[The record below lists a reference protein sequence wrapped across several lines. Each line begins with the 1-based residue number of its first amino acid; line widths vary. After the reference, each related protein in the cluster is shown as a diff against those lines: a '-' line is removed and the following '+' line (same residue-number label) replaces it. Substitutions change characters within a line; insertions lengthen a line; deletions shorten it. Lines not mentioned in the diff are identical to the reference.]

1 MTALPRLRVVELALL
16 ALLLL
21 GGGMLIWQLFHATRM
36 MATIRAELLHNGV
49 EQTRRQLD
57 GFFKPVELSLALN
70 RDRGAAG
77 LYQGIEE
84 ERFNLTFLPVL
95 DRNRSVSSL
104 LMADAQG
111 NEHMLLW
118 LGGGHVLSRTTTRD
132 ASGQLRS
139 VSTEWKQEGNNLV
152 PVGERGVKE
161 GYQPVERPWFKG
173 ALETPEDSIHWTEP
187 YTFYTTRELGVT
199 AAYRW
204 HDQARQPHVIAY
216 DVLLSDLSEFLYH
229 ARPSP
234 NGKAFLMSR
243 QDLLLGM
250 TEDARV
256 KNGDTPYDAVMAELE
271 LPEVTKVR
279 ETWKTLE
286 RSEDGFSVD
295 LEGQRWAAIMVPYRL
310 GEQVLNIGVMIP
322 EQDVLGKVRFSSF
335 MLVLGGVILLLL
347 AAVLY
352 GINRMNRSTQRVLQ
366 SQNEILSRR
375 TRDLDHSFN
384 YAKYLQDATLP
395 PSALIKS
402 WFSESFVVHQPK
414 EVVGGDLYWME
425 PLKQRVLFAVADC
438 TGHGVPGALVSMAC
452 TNALDRA
459 VRELGF
465 TDPTD
470 ILETARQFVM
480 EAFQRS
486 QNGMNDG
493 MDIALCSLSYFP
505 PGTDALQ
512 PDGAVAELHFAG
524 GNRPVWV
531 LRKASGAMEVL
542 RTDRQPVRQHGRSMP
557 FSRHRTRL
565 MLGDVVYLFTD
576 GFVDQFG
583 GTQGRKFGNN
593 AFRELLLAVQDKPME
608 EQGKAIAQAVLDWQG
623 DQEQVDDRCM
633 MGVRINALD
642 RMVFSA

>member
-1 MTALPRLRVVELALL
+1 MG
-16 ALLLL
+16 LLLL
-21 GGGMLIWQLFHATRM
+21 GGGMLAWQLFHASRM
-36 MATIRAELLHNGV
+36 MDTIRAELLNNGV

-77 LYQGIEE
+77 LFDGIEE
-84 ERFNLTFLPVL
+84 ERFNRTFLPVL

-104 LMADAQG
+104 LMADVGG

-132 ASGQLRS
+132 ANEQLRS
-139 VSTEWKQEGNNLV
+139 VSTEWKQEGKKLV
-152 PVGERGVKE
+152 PVGERAVKE
-161 GYQPVERPWFKG
+161 GYQAVERPWFKG
-173 ALETPEDSIHWTEP
+173 ALEAPEDSIHWTEP
-187 YTFYTTRELGVT
+187 YAFFTTRELGMT

-204 HDQARQPHVIAY
+204 QDDGGRPHVIAY

-234 NGKAFLMSR
+234 KGKAFLMTR

-256 KNGDTPYDAVMAELE
+256 KEGNTPFDAVMAELE
-271 LPEVTKVR
+271 LPEVAKVR
-279 ETWKTLE
+279 DTWQSLE
-286 RSEDGFSVD
+286 QSEDGFAVD

-310 GEQVLNIGVMIP
+310 GEQVLKIGVLIP
-322 EQDVLGKVRFSSF
+322 EEDVLGKVRFSSF

-352 GINRMNRSTQRVLQ
+352 WIHRMNRSTRQVLE
-366 SQNEILSRR
+366 SQNEMLSRR
-375 TRDLDHSFN
+375 TRELDHSFN

-402 WFSESFVVHQPK
+402 WFSESFVLHTPK

-505 PGTDALQ
+505 PGTDALH
-512 PDGAVAELHFAG
+512 PDGAVAELHYAG

-531 LRKASGAMEVL
+531 FRQASGVMEVL
-542 RTDRQPVRQHGRSMP
+542 RTDRQPVRQHGRTRP

-565 MLGDVVYLFTD
+565 MFGDVIFLFTD
-576 GFVDQFG
+576 GCVDQFG
-583 GTQGRKFGNN
+583 GAQGRKFGSN
-593 AFRELLLAVQDKPME
+593 AFRELLVAVQGKPME
-608 EQGKAIAQAVLDWQG
+608 EQGEAIAQALQVWQG